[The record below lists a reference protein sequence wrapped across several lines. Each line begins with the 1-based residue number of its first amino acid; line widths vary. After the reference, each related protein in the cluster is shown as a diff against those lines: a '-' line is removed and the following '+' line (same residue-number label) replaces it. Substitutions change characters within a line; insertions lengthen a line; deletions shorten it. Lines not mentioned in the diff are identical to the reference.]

1 LGTKQGCPEST
12 TDFNIIIND
21 ILDCLDG
28 IGVKVSGLRYKI
40 CGLLFADDLV
50 IISPTRAKLRRGL
63 AALDRWAN
71 LHEMEF
77 GISKCAIMGIGQEAM
92 DKVTSTNDSFTLGG
106 RMIPVVTEYIY
117 LGTLFTYDLD
127 LDKMAGVRAD
137 KGRKALHS
145 IRPLLATKDI
155 PLRLRVNI
163 FKATVI
169 PVLSYGGELWGMN
182 TCRCIKTQ
190 NILNEG
196 LRVLLGVK
204 RCSAIVS
211 KDVLLE
217 EFGIFSIHTITSAAK
232 TRALCKYSTVQTV
245 IADLVNN
252 PPVRTGKKRTW
263 LTGGKCWLATNYRG
277 LHIEVTEPAEG
288 HLQVRTELNL
298 RQQTRSKSRKFRY
311 YMDTF
316 KSLTRGYLT
325 TAIKYPLLS
334 NAVTWVTKFR
344 VGAVWTSRLLAK
356 ASLIPMEWSD
366 RCPCCQTD
374 IEGGERLHHIL
385 IQCERWADARQEF
398 LHPLFETIHEL
409 TGIALETDPKLYCS
423 LCLGGGI
430 KLNDNDNVVAI
441 PNWDAESRGEN
452 DAIIE
457 PPFIKVAK
465 FLKTV
470 MPSRYGILKALFEDP
485 APRADAA
492 ENGMAAFGD
501 RNDHDNDHDD
511 LQARDRT
518 HGIG

>member
-1 LGTKQGCPEST
+1 MVWRELNKTLKGLHNWKAAGVDGIPYEFLKTAWEDEERDDFNPEEPNSSLGKVLIKMVNLLLEFGIPADWNSCVAIPFHKKDDPKDMDNYRIIWLIRTVVKLATIIYKKRLDSELSRLNFLRKEQAGFRTMEEAVGQSAALYEILRRRVIKGKKTYLAFIDFRKAYDTVPHEALLRKLHLLGVSGKAMIFTKSRYRHVQLLLRTESGYSTRTIAVDLGTKQGCPEST

-252 PPVRTGKKRTW
+252 HQYVQ
-263 LTGGKCWLATNYRG
+263 A
-277 LHIEVTEPAEG
+277 
-288 HLQVRTELNL
+288 
-298 RQQTRSKSRKFRY
+298 KSVLG
-311 YMDTF
+311 
-316 KSLTRGYLT
+316 SQE
-325 TAIKYPLLS
+325 A
-334 NAVTWVTKFR
+334 N
-344 VGAVWTSRLLAK
+344 VG
-356 ASLIPMEWSD
+356 
-366 RCPCCQTD
+366 
-374 IEGGERLHHIL
+374 
-385 IQCERWADARQEF
+385 
-398 LHPLFETIHEL
+398 
-409 TGIALETDPKLYCS
+409 
-423 LCLGGGI
+423 
-430 KLNDNDNVVAI
+430 
-441 PNWDAESRGEN
+441 
-452 DAIIE
+452 
-457 PPFIKVAK
+457 
-465 FLKTV
+465 
-470 MPSRYGILKALFEDP
+470 
-485 APRADAA
+485 
-492 ENGMAAFGD
+492 
-501 RNDHDNDHDD
+501 
-511 LQARDRT
+511 
-518 HGIG
+518 